1 MTNWVVECG
10 TNDYEEMVVVRKE
23 FETESEAEE
32 FAEVE
37 ERCSPRDFVRVVEA
51 V

>member
-10 TNDYEEMVVVRKE
+10 VNDYEEMVVVRKE
-23 FETESEAEE
+23 FETESEAED

-37 ERCSPRDFVRVVEA
+37 ERCSPWDFVRVVGTL
-51 V
+51 

>member
-10 TNDYEEMVVVRKE
+10 TNDYEGMVVVRKE
-23 FETESEAEE
+23 FPAEAEE

-37 ERCSPRDFVRVVEA
+37 ERCSPWDFVRVVEA

>member
-10 TNDYEEMVVVRKE
+10 VNDYEEMVVVRKE
-23 FETESEAEE
+23 FETESEAED

-37 ERCSPRDFVRVVEA
+37 ERSSPWDFVRVVGTL
-51 V
+51 